1 MQTVKNREKY
11 YKEAFKPL
19 VEYFKDQF
27 KGKIR
32 EVTHHP
38 LISPSLFPSP
48 FPSLLRGTEH
58 LARIIVTSPPYLH
71 GPSRAPPF
79 PLYP

>member
-32 EVTHHP
+32 EVTHAF
-38 LISPSLFPSP
+38 SF
-48 FPSLLRGTEH
+48 
-58 LARIIVTSPPYLH
+58 A
-71 GPSRAPPF
+71 APCSFEKP
-79 PLYP
+79 

>member
-27 KGKIR
+27 KGKLR
-32 EVTHHP
+32 EVSEG
-38 LISPSLFPSP
+38 I
-48 FPSLLRGTEH
+48 H
-58 LARIIVTSPPYLH
+58 LHCHCIQ
-71 GPSRAPPF
+71 
-79 PLYP
+79 

>member
-1 MQTVKNREKY
+1 MKNREKY

-38 LISPSLFPSP
+38 SPPPCP
-48 FPSLLRGTEH
+48 FPSLVQET
-58 LARIIVTSPPYLH
+58 IPTLH
-71 GPSRAPPF
+71 S
-79 PLYP
+79 